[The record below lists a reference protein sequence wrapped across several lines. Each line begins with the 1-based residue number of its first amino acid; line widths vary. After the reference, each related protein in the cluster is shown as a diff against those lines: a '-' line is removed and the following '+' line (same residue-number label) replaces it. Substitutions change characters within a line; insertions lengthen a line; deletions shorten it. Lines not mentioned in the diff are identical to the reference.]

1 MENDETP
8 VRQNTGQ
15 AFRGKPETNNFLF
28 PGDGTPT
35 AVSMQR
41 KVSVP
46 PERCRSQGAGGTV
59 SGGVPFENRNKE
71 GGWRVESR
79 R

>member
-15 AFRGKPETNNFLF
+15 AFRGKPETKIFLF

-46 PERCRSQGAGGTV
+46 PERCRSQGPAEPFQEEYRLKIGMRRGDGG
-59 SGGVPFENRNKE
+59 
-71 GGWRVESR
+71 
-79 R
+79 